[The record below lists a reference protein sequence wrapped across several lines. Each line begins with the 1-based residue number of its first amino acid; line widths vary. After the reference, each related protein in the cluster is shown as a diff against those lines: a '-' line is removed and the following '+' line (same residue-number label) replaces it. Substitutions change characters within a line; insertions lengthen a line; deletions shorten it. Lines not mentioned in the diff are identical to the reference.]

1 MVREQGHD
9 TQSVHIPFHILY
21 KSNVEDKG
29 VACMSLL
36 IREQKKP
43 KMQPFYW
50 VLTFEAYTIGL
61 LIGLG
66 LIVGPVMLLLRWPS
80 VWTWLSLLAV
90 PVGIIMF
97 VKLLRSLRKQVW
109 ANTHLDRFAL
119 YEDCVEYELW
129 DPATGES
136 EQGSVSL
143 TDVTEMY
150 YGRYVLQY
158 SYAYKK
164 TKMME
169 RSPMF
174 ELMPVLYL
182 IARSGMRER
191 AIAVPFL
198 DPMDANRWLEAM
210 GQRNIPLY
218 LTSLVIHDFR
228 DASVPQQLRSDEDLK
243 AAQFDGNIERD
254 FRPYME
260 ELIEEEQQR
269 EYTEAELKELE
280 HEMKRLEY
288 EEELR
293 KRKSAFR
300 GVGKLAW
307 LVFPVQ
313 FAIGYWLVRLSDNG
327 SIDPNNYAYSISLL
341 GCGSILFFILVKW
354 MRWPQILIF
363 SLVSLFTF
371 FFVDFSDV
379 ETDPTYIMSGS
390 LIALSFML
398 LPLYGLVYLGLR
410 RLRKNRDARNL
421 PPAPEPYRPAGHP
434 PEPEIDWSKGQQL

>member
-1 MVREQGHD
+1 
-9 TQSVHIPFHILY
+9 
-21 KSNVEDKG
+21 
-29 VACMSLL
+29 MSLL
-36 IREQKKP
+36 IHEQKKP

-50 VLTFEAYTIGL
+50 VLTFEAYTIGI

-66 LIVGPVMLLLRWPS
+66 LIVGPVILLLRWPS

-90 PVGIIMF
+90 PVGMIML
-97 VKLLRSLRKQVW
+97 VKLLKSLRKQVW

-119 YEDCVEYELW
+119 YEDRVEYELW
-129 DPATGES
+129 DSATGES
-136 EQGSVSL
+136 EQGSVFL
-143 TDVTEMY
+143 TDVVEMY

-169 RSPMF
+169 KSAMF

-182 IARSGMRER
+182 IARSGMGER

-210 GQRNIPLY
+210 GRRNIPLY

-243 AAQFDGNIERD
+243 AAEFDGNIERD

-260 ELIEEEQQR
+260 QLIEEEQHR
-269 EYTEAELKELE
+269 EYTEAELEELE

-313 FAIGYWLVRLSDNG
+313 FAIGFWLVRLAENG
-327 SIDPNNYAYSISLL
+327 SIDPNNYGYTTILF
-341 GCGSILFFILVKW
+341 GCSCILFFTLVKW
-354 MRWPQILIF
+354 MHWLQMIIF
-363 SLVSLFTF
+363 SLASLVSF

-379 ETDPTYIMSGS
+379 ETDPSYMMSGN
-390 LIALSFML
+390 LIAMSFML
-398 LPLYGLVYLGLR
+398 LPLYGLIYLGVR
-410 RLRKNRDARNL
+410 RLRKNRDAKNL
-421 PPAPEPYRPAGHP
+421 PPAPEPYRPAQHT
-434 PEPEIDWSKGQQL
+434 PESEIDLSKGQ

>member
-1 MVREQGHD
+1 
-9 TQSVHIPFHILY
+9 
-21 KSNVEDKG
+21 
-29 VACMSLL
+29 MSLL
-36 IREQKKP
+36 IHEQKKP

-50 VLTFEAYTIGL
+50 VLTFEAYTIGI

-66 LIVGPVMLLLRWPS
+66 LIVGPVILLLRWPS

-90 PVGIIMF
+90 PVGMIML
-97 VKLLRSLRKQVW
+97 VKLLKSLRKQVW

-119 YEDCVEYELW
+119 YEDRVEYELW
-129 DPATGES
+129 DSATGES
-136 EQGSVSL
+136 EQGSVFL
-143 TDVTEMY
+143 TDVVEMY

-169 RSPMF
+169 KSAMF

-182 IARSGMRER
+182 IARSGMGER

-210 GQRNIPLY
+210 GRRNIPLY

-243 AAQFDGNIERD
+243 AAEFDGNIERD

-260 ELIEEEQQR
+260 QLIEEEQHR
-269 EYTEAELKELE
+269 EYTEAELEELE

-313 FAIGYWLVRLSDNG
+313 FAIGFWLVRLADNG
-327 SIDPNNYAYSISLL
+327 SIDPNNYAYSVLLL
-341 GCGSILFFILVKW
+341 GCSSILFFILVKW
-354 MRWPQILIF
+354 MRWLQIIIF
-363 SLVSLFTF
+363 SLVTLFTF
-371 FFVDFSDV
+371 FFVDFSDI
-379 ETDPTYIMSGS
+379 ETDPSYIMSGS
-390 LIALSFML
+390 LLALSFML
-398 LPLYGLVYLGLR
+398 LPLYGLIYLGVR
-410 RLRKNRDARNL
+410 RLRKNRDAKNL
-421 PPAPEPYRPAGHP
+421 PPVPELYRPARHT
-434 PEPEIDWSKGQQL
+434 PESEIDLSKGQQL

>member
-1 MVREQGHD
+1 
-9 TQSVHIPFHILY
+9 
-21 KSNVEDKG
+21 
-29 VACMSLL
+29 MSLL
-36 IREQKKP
+36 IHEQKKP

-50 VLTFEAYTIGL
+50 VLTFEAYTIGI

-66 LIVGPVMLLLRWPS
+66 LIVGPVILLLRWPS

-90 PVGIIMF
+90 PVGMIML
-97 VKLLRSLRKQVW
+97 VKLLKSLRNQVW

-119 YEDCVEYELW
+119 YEDRVEYELW
-129 DPATGES
+129 DSATGES
-136 EQGSVSL
+136 EQGSVFL
-143 TDVTEMY
+143 TDVVEMY

-169 RSPMF
+169 KSAMF

-182 IARSGMRER
+182 IARSGMGER

-210 GQRNIPLY
+210 GRRNIPLY

-243 AAQFDGNIERD
+243 AAEFDGNIERD

-260 ELIEEEQQR
+260 QLIEEEQHR
-269 EYTEAELKELE
+269 EYTEAELEELE

-313 FAIGYWLVRLSDNG
+313 FAIGFWLVRLAENG
-327 SIDPNNYAYSISLL
+327 SIDPNNYGYTTVLF
-341 GCGSILFFILVKW
+341 GCSCILFFTLVKW
-354 MRWPQILIF
+354 MRWLQMIIF
-363 SLVSLFTF
+363 SLASLVSFFLWTF
-371 FFVDFSDV
+371 RMSKPIR
-379 ETDPTYIMSGS
+379 PT
-390 LIALSFML
+390 
-398 LPLYGLVYLGLR
+398 
-410 RLRKNRDARNL
+410 
-421 PPAPEPYRPAGHP
+421 
-434 PEPEIDWSKGQQL
+434 

>member
-1 MVREQGHD
+1 
-9 TQSVHIPFHILY
+9 
-21 KSNVEDKG
+21 
-29 VACMSLL
+29 MSLL
-36 IREQKKP
+36 IHEQKEP

-50 VLTFEAYTIGL
+50 ILTFEAYSIAML
-61 LIGLG
+61 LGLG
-66 LIVGPVMLLLRWPS
+66 LIVGPVVLLLLWPS

-97 VKLLRSLRKQVW
+97 VKLLKSLRKQVW
-109 ANTHLDRFAL
+109 ANTHLDRYAL
-119 YEDCVEYELW
+119 YEDRVDYELW

-136 EQGSVSL
+136 EQGSVRL
-143 TDVTEMY
+143 TDVVEMY

-169 RSPMF
+169 RSPVV

-191 AIAVPFL
+191 AIAIPFL
-198 DPMDANRWLEAM
+198 DPMDANRWLEVM
-210 GQRNIPLY
+210 SGRNVPLY
-218 LTSLVIHDFR
+218 LTSLIIHDFR

-243 AAQFDGNIERD
+243 AAEFDGNIERD

-260 ELIEEEQQR
+260 QLIEEEEQR
-269 EYTEAELKELE
+269 EYTEAELEELE
-280 HEMKRLEY
+280 HGMKLLEY

-313 FAIGYWLVRLSDNG
+313 FAIGYWLVRLADNG
-327 SIDPNNYAYSISLL
+327 SINPNNYAYSISLL
-341 GCGSILFFILVKW
+341 GSFSILFFILVKW
-354 MRWPQILIF
+354 MRWPQIIIF
-363 SLVSLFTF
+363 SLASLASF
-371 FFVDFSDV
+371 FFVDFSDI
-379 ETDPTYIMSGS
+379 ETDPSYIMSGS
-390 LIALSFML
+390 LLALSFML
-398 LPLYGLVYLGLR
+398 LPLYGLVYLGIR
-410 RLRKNRDARNL
+410 RLRKDRDAKNL
-421 PPAPEPYRPAGHP
+421 PPAPEPYRPAANA
-434 PEPEIDWSKGQQL
+434 PESEIEVYKS

>member
-269 EYTEAELKELE
+269 EYTEAELEELE